1 MAFDFG
7 LNLTH
12 DFARTRSFAKRPRPN
27 LPGDI
32 GTMHTIGGM
41 KNLVAVRQPEEMPQ
55 IVEEDGTLTPV
66 QCAYSP
72 YSLLNREVS
81 TFRAEYFCTVPDS
94 CNYKDFVGENNK
106 AVREVRYPCGTVK
119 KVEVFNIPCLWLPHL
134 PQLKLRIGTVGR
146 VRGQHGEA
154 LKSSMATYSSRID
167 ELICGTAVSLELDDL
182 MQELSA
188 QTAVSVPV
196 CTTCRML
203 HGVSCVCHHDPN
215 NDRLEMHYIPLPAA
229 TYRVI
234 W

>member
-1 MAFDFG
+1 
-7 LNLTH
+7 
-12 DFARTRSFAKRPRPN
+12 
-27 LPGDI
+27 
-32 GTMHTIGGM
+32 MH
-41 KNLVAVRQPEEMPQ
+41 NEHFSHLAAVHACCY
-55 IVEEDGTLTPV
+55 LWTPSSRRIHYDAHA
-66 QCAYSP
+66 C
-72 YSLLNREVS
+72 
-81 TFRAEYFCTVPDS
+81 
-94 CNYKDFVGENNK
+94 
-106 AVREVRYPCGTVK
+106 RYL
-119 KVEVFNIPCLWLPHL
+119 EIPWLWLPHL
-134 PQLKLRIGTVGR
+134 PQLKLRIGTVGQ

-215 NDRLEMHYIPLPAA
+215 NERLEMHYIPLPAA